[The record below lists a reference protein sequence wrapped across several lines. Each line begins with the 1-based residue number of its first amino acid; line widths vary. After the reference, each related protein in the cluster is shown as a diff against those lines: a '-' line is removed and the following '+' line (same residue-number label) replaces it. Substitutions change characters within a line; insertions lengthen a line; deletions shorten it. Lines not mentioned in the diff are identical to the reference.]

1 MPDSIAQPVH
11 ERRLTRLRRGVQ
23 VAMLGL
29 LGQWALYGI
38 IRCPFP
44 VPFVDCQNCPVITCW
59 GRITTLFWG
68 FWLALPLTVLLFGR
82 AFCGW
87 LCPGGLLNQMLGRIA
102 PLKLRSNSPL
112 IRFSSWGTVLGLVV
126 ALALW
131 LGLDNPRWM
140 VPIRVGEFQQAV
152 MLSFEHAG
160 LNWLIR
166 TGVLLAFIVAGL
178 VAANLWCRVAC
189 PTGGMLELLKRFSL
203 FKVYKTPECNDCD
216 KCRTVCEMGT
226 RPAEQNCTNCAD
238 CVGSCPVNVIKIGK
252 VR

>member
-1 MPDSIAQPVH
+1 MPDSIAQPVR

-68 FWLALPLTVLLFGR
+68 FWFALPLTVLLFGR

-87 LCPGGLLNQMLGRIA
+87 LCPGGLLNQLLGKVA
-102 PLKLRSNSPL
+102 PMKLRRDSSA
-112 IRFSSWGTVLGLVV
+112 IRISSWGTAFGLVI

-140 VPIRVGEFQQAV
+140 VPIRVGEFWQAT
-152 MLSFEHAG
+152 MLSFEHASV
-160 LNWLIR
+160 NWLIR
-166 TGVLLAFIVAGL
+166 TGILLAFIAIGL
-178 VAANLWCRVAC
+178 IAANLWCRVAC
-189 PTGGMLELLKRFSL
+189 PTGGLLELMKRFSL
-203 FKVYKTPECNDCD
+203 FRIYKTRECNECD
-216 KCRTVCEMGT
+216 TCRSVCEMGT
-226 RPAEQNCTNCAD
+226 RPAERNCTNCTD
-238 CVGSCPVNVIKIGK
+238 CVGSCPVNAIKIG
-252 VR
+252 RER